1 MKSDSLR
8 FKAAYCL
15 YISSYQECTSVT
27 LLTRLKISS
36 HKVKNVWLFS
46 MFLRVTIS
54 GWSVNGW
61 DYFCYYFRFLAVIMS
76 SATHHYGQLVSYGNK
91 TSSLVKEGEV
101 VCMVHYLTLMSLNYL
116 FLYFLL
122 IELLPSLYVE
132 NSVALQPLITERK
145 IDGQTWFT

>member
-1 MKSDSLR
+1 
-8 FKAAYCL
+8 
-15 YISSYQECTSVT
+15 
-27 LLTRLKISS
+27 
-36 HKVKNVWLFS
+36 
-46 MFLRVTIS
+46 
-54 GWSVNGW
+54 
-61 DYFCYYFRFLAVIMS
+61 MS
-76 SATHHYGQLVSYGNK
+76 FATHHYGQLVSYGNK

-145 IDGQTWFT
+145 IDGQT